1 MLHENLQN
9 FFLVCHRLSLSKD
22 LVSKIMCKGNVNYCF
37 ASCSWTLLFQM
48 RFAFRKHV
56 PSNPLEHHMERSS
69 LAEKKKKKH
78 KKNMYVTLNKHPLPL
93 IVAVS
98 LVNAEEGHSSTVQ
111 RIAEYCTRMSGHFPC
126 FLSRQSS

>member
-1 MLHENLQN
+1 MDFVIPDE
-9 FFLVCHRLSLSKD
+9 VCIQKTCAFKSLGTSYGEIIT
-22 LVSKIMCKGNVNYCF
+22 S
-37 ASCSWTLLFQM
+37 
-48 RFAFRKHV
+48 R
-56 PSNPLEHHMERSS
+56 
-69 LAEKKKKKH
+69 KKKKKH

>member
-1 MLHENLQN
+1 
-9 FFLVCHRLSLSKD
+9 
-22 LVSKIMCKGNVNYCF
+22 
-37 ASCSWTLLFQM
+37 
-48 RFAFRKHV
+48 
-56 PSNPLEHHMERSS
+56 
-69 LAEKKKKKH
+69 
-78 KKNMYVTLNKHPLPL
+78 MYVTLNKHPLPL